1 MIEDFAQSPVL
12 FFRPAAAAD
21 ALAAVFFPFTAAASV
36 AAAAVAAEHLL
47 PAPFFIFK
55 GKVAARAQSF
65 GTRTM
70 EGEREEEDDTG
81 AARRANGK

>member
-21 ALAAVFFPFTAAASV
+21 ALAAVSFPFTVAALV
-36 AAAAVAAEHLL
+36 AAAAVAAERLL

-55 GKVAARAQSF
+55 GKVAARAKLWHKNNGRGAQ
-65 GTRTM
+65 
-70 EGEREEEDDTG
+70 EEDATG
-81 AARRANGK
+81 AAQEAND